1 MSYDKNGNSTY
12 TWDAE
17 DNLTAVTKK
26 GEENPFGTYKYD
38 EKGNII

>member
-1 MSYDKNGNSTY
+1 MSYDKNGNRTSDGKFTY

-26 GEENPFGTYKYD
+26 RRRQAVRNL
-38 EKGNII
+38 